1 MKSADNKA
9 PFLFLYFI
17 QLVDKR
23 MLKIHI
29 VIHKIT
35 VSLDIVDFM
44 ICISMKNNVL

>member
-17 QLVDKR
+17 QLAIGGTP
-23 MLKIHI
+23 KIHI

-35 VSLDIVDFM
+35 VSSDIVSYM
-44 ICISMKNNVL
+44 ICMSMKNNVL